1 MRLTFSSMVKFQSTL
16 PVWGA
21 TAALHGNGHRALD
34 FNPRSPCGERPL
46 PLPASAWRVIFQSTL
61 PVWGATGGVGVTC
74 ISQRISI
81 HAPRVGSDAEQ
92 ECGGAV
98 NHISI
103 HAPRVGSDTVWD
115 ARTSFPDDFNPH
127 SPCGERPVMTD
138 LMVNE
143 LIFQSTLPVWGAT
156 LVGDGHFIGGRFQ
169 STLPVWGATPRWRGW
184 PRVSL
189 YFNPRSP
196 CGERRERHHHEQ
208 DLVCISIH
216 APRVGSDI
224 GMSCLIGAG
233 SAFQS
238 TLPVWG
244 ATCCRT

>member
-103 HAPRVGSDTVWD
+103 HAPRVGSDAQEADHAFDYAEISIHAPRVGSDTSVYLVGWLDFISIHAPRVGSDTVWD

-169 STLPVWGATPRWRGW
+169 STLPVWGATR
-184 PRVSL
+184 
-189 YFNPRSP
+189 
-196 CGERRERHHHEQ
+196 
-208 DLVCISIH
+208 
-216 APRVGSDI
+216 
-224 GMSCLIGAG
+224 
-233 SAFQS
+233 
-238 TLPVWG
+238 
-244 ATCCRT
+244 ATPP

>member
-103 HAPRVGSDTVWD
+103 HAPRVGSDATVGS
-115 ARTSFPDDFNPH
+115 TSSVTAHFNPR
-127 SPCGERPVMTD
+127 SPCGERQNYRDAASTMRA
-138 LMVNE
+138 
-143 LIFQSTLPVWGAT
+143 FQSTLPVWGAT
-156 LVGDGHFIGGRFQ
+156 PETKPTAERRFHFNPRSPCGERLVRIPFSPSTLRFQ
-169 STLPVWGATPRWRGW
+169 STLPVWGATRPSA
-184 PRVSL
+184 PL
-189 YFNPRSP
+189 
-196 CGERRERHHHEQ
+196 
-208 DLVCISIH
+208 DLRPCISIH
-216 APRVGSDI
+216 APRVGSD
-224 GMSCLIGAG
+224 LIRLRLMLYTI
-233 SAFQS
+233 SFQS

-244 ATCCRT
+244 ATF